1 MTTELDDTAALPARA
16 RRPALLA
23 CALTAAVL
31 APLVDWLLVDEVLTD
46 HEDPAL
52 GHVLVYAV
60 WTPLMAGALGG
71 LVAFVTLRLRASAWA
86 RVASTIGLAAA
97 AGVVQLGLLFLGSLP
112 ADVADRGLAGLECI
126 GGGLMFG
133 TIGSIV
139 SAPMGA
145 VFGMLFV
152 IATGPAAWCDERP
165 SHDGPAWCWL
175 FGASILTLATGI
187 ALALLYALE
196 GPYCQAL
203 FVVTLPSLGLA
214 QPPGSDLAWTR
225 YLLAAPLALGALAF
239 ALRSLWLHVALVRC
253 AIALR
258 HDRHPRWKITTEPSR
273 DAIVPVF
280 ASDRLRDTVVIVAR
294 EQLVAYRGHPTPVAS
309 ISTG

>member
-1 MTTELDDTAALPARA
+1 MAS
-16 RRPALLA
+16 
-23 CALTAAVL
+23 ALTAAVL
-31 APLVDWLLVDEVLTD
+31 APLVDWILVTELLTE
-46 HEDPAL
+46 HEDPSL
-52 GHVLVYAV
+52 GHVLVYAA
-60 WTPLMAGALGG
+60 WTPVMAGVLGG
-71 LVAFVTLRLRASAWA
+71 LVAFVALGMRASAWA
-86 RVASTIGLAAA
+86 RVISTVALAAV
-97 AGVVQLGLLFLGSLP
+97 AGAVQLGLLFLGSLP

-126 GGGLMFG
+126 AGAAMFG
-133 TIGSIV
+133 SVGSFV

-145 VFGMLFV
+145 VFGVLFV
-152 IATGPAAWCDERP
+152 IATGPAAWCASRP

-175 FGASILTLATGI
+175 SAAAL
-187 ALALLYALE
+187 LALSTGLALGLLDALE

-214 QPPGSDLAWTR
+214 LPPGSDVAWTR
-225 YLLAAPLALGALAF
+225 YLLATPLALGALAF

-258 HDRHPRWKITTEPSR
+258 HDRHPRWKITSEPSR

-294 EQLVAYRGHPTPVAS
+294 EELDPYRGHARPLAS
-309 ISTG
+309 ISAR